1 LPEADR
7 WGSGQPHPTAGMRQ
21 APLAGSN
28 LYDWIALRRV
38 SAGGVATKGGRW
50 FDAGRRVPGY
60 VADTL
65 ADLRTAGLLAVSDP
79 DVSGAAALTS
89 TGIARYDA
97 LCEQRQRVL
106 PSAEHGAS
114 ARHDAGGSLGETRG
128 FQRTHATPAPASASG

>member
-1 LPEADR
+1 
-7 WGSGQPHPTAGMRQ
+7 MRQ

-38 SAGGVATKGGRW
+38 SAGGVATRGGRW
-50 FDAGRRVPGY
+50 FDAGRRVPSY

-65 ADLRTAGLLAVSDP
+65 AELRKTGLVAVSDP
-79 DVSGAAALTS
+79 DVSGAAALTG

-97 LCEQRQRVL
+97 LCEQRQRAL

-114 ARHDAGGSLGETRG
+114 ARHGAGDLPEKSAVSSAHMQPVFSRPPAADPGDEGGSR
-128 FQRTHATPAPASASG
+128 

>member
-1 LPEADR
+1 MPEADR
-7 WGSGQPHPTAGMRQ
+7 RGSGQPLPTATMRQ
-21 APLAGSN
+21 PPLTGSN

-65 ADLRTAGLLAVSDP
+65 ADLRKAGLVAVSDP
-79 DVSGAAALTS
+79 DMSGAATLTG

-97 LCEQRQRVL
+97 LCEQRQRAL
-106 PSAEHGAS
+106 PSAERGAS
-114 ARHDAGGSLGETRG
+114 AATRSPENRVG
-128 FQRTHATPAPASASG
+128 FQPTHATRAAAPASG